1 MYWFIGG
8 DLPAAMSKQ
17 ENLRLP
23 IFGTLFKAV
32 QPVFVQRTDIKS
44 RAKALN
50 MLKDR
55 VTSPGKWPQ
64 VLLFPEGTCTNKS
77 SLISFK
83 RGAFAVGV
91 PVQPIAVR
99 WEVPFDYVTWTE
111 ISSGAIKLIWITLCQ
126 FRTTLKVDYLPV
138 YKPNEDEVN
147 DASLYAEN
155 VRKTL
160 ASHFGVPTSE
170 YSYEDRQLMRCAKKI
185 NFPQEHAAVEFL
197 RAKKLYG
204 VDLAF
209 ALDVLK
215 QFSKVVKNGCY
226 EATKEDFLS
235 NHKDVKLDGLQ
246 NKDAFDIMF
255 SKQKTKLNFREFF
268 YAYCSLREDM
278 Q

>member
-1 MYWFIGG
+1 
-8 DLPAAMSKQ
+8 
-17 ENLRLP
+17 
-23 IFGTLFKAV
+23 
-32 QPVFVQRTDIKS
+32 
-44 RAKALN
+44 
-50 MLKDR
+50 
-55 VTSPGKWPQ
+55 
-64 VLLFPEGTCTNKS
+64 
-77 SLISFK
+77 
-83 RGAFAVGV
+83 
-91 PVQPIAVR
+91 
-99 WEVPFDYVTWTE
+99 
-111 ISSGAIKLIWITLCQ
+111 
-126 FRTTLKVDYLPV
+126 
-138 YKPNEDEVN
+138 
-147 DASLYAEN
+147 
-155 VRKTL
+155 
-160 ASHFGVPTSE
+160 
-170 YSYEDRQLMRCAKKI
+170 MRCAKKI